1 MSQPVFIMVML
12 AVVTLVAYALWIVIK
27 PMISQGKTASAAA
40 ERVQAVVAA
49 IDDAKVRDRPAV
61 DAVAALSP
69 DASLSSALATY
80 LAHAPAAALS
90 SDFASLHERFL
101 MTAHQPFL
109 GVIGGLALREP
120 ESPANGRMVRDAM
133 RTVLEQATPALAADV
148 ADAISADD
156 ATLDRWIWLAGEGRL
171 LRSAM
176 SRLAP
181 IDADVAARL
190 GRLDETLL
198 ALRLQRQIEEAE
210 RQLAFYEGNDRVDS
224 TYEMATQFVSWSL
237 LPAPDMYERFDRLV
251 AANETHFEWRQLRLQ
266 MDLILIESGRHRDP
280 EKAFARFARC
290 LDDEDP
296 SVVETAVDAA
306 RDLVEQNLAGS
317 EFRSR
322 ARAALQRL
330 RARPDAPLV
339 ALNQLEAAL
348 AASS

>member
-12 AVVTLVAYALWIVIK
+12 AVVTLAAYALWIVIK
-27 PMISQGKTASAAA
+27 PMISQRKTASAAA

-49 IDDAKVRDRPAV
+49 IDDAKVRDRSAV

-69 DASLSSALATY
+69 DVSLSTAIATY
-80 LAHAPAAALS
+80 LAHASAAALS
-90 SDFASLHERFL
+90 SDFAPLHESFL
-101 MTAHQPFL
+101 TTAHQPLL

-120 ESPANGRMVRDAM
+120 ESPASGRMVGDAM
-133 RTVLEQATPALAADV
+133 RAVLEKSMPALAADF

-156 ATLDRWIWLAGEGRL
+156 AALDRWIWLAGEGRL

-210 RQLAFYEGNDRVDS
+210 RQLAFYEGKAGVDS
-224 TYEMATQFVSWSL
+224 TYEMASQFVSWSL

-266 MDLILIESGRHRDP
+266 MDLILIETGRHREPD
-280 EKAFARFARC
+280 KAFARIASS
-290 LDDEDP
+290 LEDEDP
-296 SVVETAVDAA
+296 SVVETAAETA
-306 RDLVEQNLAGS
+306 RDLVEQSLAAP
-317 EFRSR
+317 EFRSH
-322 ARAALQRL
+322 AQAALRRL

-339 ALNQLEAAL
+339 ALGQLEAAL
-348 AASS
+348 TSSS